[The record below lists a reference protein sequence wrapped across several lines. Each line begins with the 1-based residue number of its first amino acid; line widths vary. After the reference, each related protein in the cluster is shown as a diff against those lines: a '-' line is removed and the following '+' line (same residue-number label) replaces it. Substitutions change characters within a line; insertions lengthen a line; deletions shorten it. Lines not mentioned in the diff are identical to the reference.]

1 MINSNY
7 DSLTDAKRAQLISS
21 LYIDKKLSFINISK
35 QYQTYPNRLR
45 RDAIRFNI
53 PIRSKSEAQK
63 NALETGSHLHPT
75 KGTVRSTKVKDKIG
89 LGVMKNWESMDPATL
104 KDRKIKSKEMWDAL
118 SDSDKQNMLH
128 LANLAVRESSKV
140 GSKLEK
146 FILQLLV
153 EDGYK
158 VEFHKE
164 QVLANTKLQIDLFL
178 PTMNVAIEIDGPSHF
193 QPVWGD
199 KTLQRN
205 QKYDN
210 KKNGLIIGK
219 GWKLIRIKQTGDF
232 SKARAK
238 AIYEELLL
246 LLKSITTNT
255 ETLFSIGDR

>member
-140 GSKLEK
+140 GSKIEK
-146 FILQLLV
+146 FNLQLKHFPQGYEFNHHEKEHIFYLLSFAHINLQNSLV
-153 EDGYK
+153 QFNFNDILSLE
-158 VEFHKE
+158 E
-164 QVLANTKLQIDLFL
+164 
-178 PTMNVAIEIDGPSHF
+178 
-193 QPVWGD
+193 
-199 KTLQRN
+199 
-205 QKYDN
+205 
-210 KKNGLIIGK
+210 
-219 GWKLIRIKQTGDF
+219 IKQIT
-232 SKARAK
+232 K
-238 AIYEELLL
+238 YEII
-246 LLKSITTNT
+246 KN
-255 ETLFSIGDR
+255 